1 MEPVGL
7 AVGAAGLAG
16 LFSSCLDA
24 VERFDSYKNFGR
36 DWRSLAT
43 QFDADKHR
51 FEEWGRAVGFENGRL
66 SDSHHPA
73 LDDAQKL
80 AVVRKLLDSIQDFC
94 SDAEDFLYQQYTQ
107 SDDGLAKS
115 GLVSSR
121 QIQPRHGAPMASRWR
136 KAAWALT
143 GKTRQTGHVQTF
155 ATLVQYLYD
164 VVPPN
169 NASDALSKRPTQLQD
184 SLTAFLDDIRAFMNK
199 VEEEMRA
206 EIKRDL
212 RVWLGCPSTNDL
224 YDDSIHKRLDET
236 CKWILERDEI
246 RDRLSSSASTTK
258 VLWINGPEVEI
269 VSTNHQTPVAHFFL
283 SSKFEGRDDPFIA
296 PRSWVA
302 DVAFGNQ
309 AALDIVYKRRLAQHE
324 QVATRATLVQLF
336 REVVQTVPFCT
347 FVLDGLDECTW
358 LGESRDGANSVA
370 HFLSELRQAI
380 ADTTAR
386 IMVTSR
392 NEPEI
397 WHRLSQF
404 PGFNEYLISP
414 KDVHANNVA
423 YSRSIVNNKLSKQDK
438 STKSNISQRMA
449 LRCNGQFQW
458 LKMQEEF
465 LRKGRSRKQLERDL
479 DSAPAGLDRL
489 YDRNWD
495 RIQSLRHEDRKRA
508 FSLLRWAAFSVRP
521 LTVFEMTGAV
531 LVDDD
536 CDDLALDEFPDS
548 VDDDYVDS
556 EILGLCGS
564 LIEVR
569 GSKSPVGWREVH
581 LAHFSVKEYL
591 LFKIPS
597 RGTILLANERLRAL
611 NESIE
616 STALAKLRL
625 QYIRFPRVW
634 DNSLAEEKDQII
646 VLFRNYAAN
655 SWFQHT
661 NLNDTKDNALMDA
674 IYAFFDGRDQTWELW
689 RQCFDSNL
697 DGLGPEETETIMPA
711 SPLYYA
717 SRLGLTGVVKHLLQ
731 HCNHDP
737 NEKSNSGRSVLVYEC
752 KIGNIEVAQMLLDMG
767 ANIDVT
773 GIGGQTAL
781 IAASMN
787 GHLDVVKLLL
797 NNGADI
803 SDIDDNGYTSLGV
816 ASAEGYFEVAELL
829 LNKGASVS
837 SEGINGWTP
846 LYSAVFNGHIPVV
859 KLLLDHGA
867 NVTVTDN
874 DGWTPIGL
882 VSYHGHP
889 EVAELLLAH
898 GADVT
903 ARNKYSWTP
912 LDVASEGGHTEVVKL
927 LLAHGADVTARN
939 NYGWTPL
946 TVASVRGHTEVV
958 KLLLAHGADVTAVDY
973 IGRTP
978 LHSALRKGHL
988 EVTKLLLAHGI
999 DLEAADSQGWT
1010 PLHTTSTNGN
1020 VELANFFLERCPG
1033 HIKIKDQIGRTCL
1046 FLAAMRGR
1054 SEIVRLLLSQKASTD
1069 IKDLYNATPLI
1080 AASRHGHESV
1090 VELLLQAENVDLGH
1104 KDDFGLTALSW
1115 ARKSGNARTLQLL
1128 LEGSDGEEVQI
1139 NSEDT
1144 VTRKGVVSFH
1154 ENNAWC
1160 DICTFYVPGGKVYYF
1175 CEVCPGGDFCIC
1187 LECYAA
1193 GLKCLDSSHNWS
1205 LEDMD

>member
-258 VLWINGPEVEI
+258 VLWINGPE
-269 VSTNHQTPVAHFFL
+269 
-283 SSKFEGRDDPFIA
+283 
-296 PRSWVA
+296 
-302 DVAFGNQ
+302 
-309 AALDIVYKRRLAQHE
+309 
-324 QVATRATLVQLF
+324 
-336 REVVQTVPFCT
+336 
-347 FVLDGLDECTW
+347 
-358 LGESRDGANSVA
+358 
-370 HFLSELRQAI
+370 
-380 ADTTAR
+380 AR

-1160 DICTFYVPGGKVYYF
+1160 DICMRG
-1175 CEVCPGGDFCIC
+1175 I
-1187 LECYAA
+1187 
-1193 GLKCLDSSHNWS
+1193 DSSNDTLSPVGIERIRKAYANMIQLAELAGTDRFSAVRLVVYTTDMYRYRPLCNRAQTEFWG
-1205 LEDMD
+1205 EDPNRHPPRSIIEVQRLNDDDIVEVEGTFLVPSTQGT